1 LVWIIPTPKL
11 TSCGRRRAASSG
23 CAGPWRRPKDLACRP
38 RRHVRHGAPR
48 APLGSPMHSYHV
60 YILASIG
67 KTLYI
72 GVTNDLSHRV
82 QQHKTGMIPG
92 FTSKYK
98 VNRLVYFE
106 TFADVYLA
114 RAREKQLKG
123 WVRRRK
129 IALIEADNPEW
140 EDLADQIG
148 VPLSVT
154 ATTGG

>member
-1 LVWIIPTPKL
+1 
-11 TSCGRRRAASSG
+11 
-23 CAGPWRRPKDLACRP
+23 
-38 RRHVRHGAPR
+38 
-48 APLGSPMHSYHV
+48 MHSYYV

-72 GVTNDLSHRV
+72 GVTNDLPHRV

-106 TFADVYLA
+106 TFADVYP

-129 IALIEADNPEW
+129 IALIEVDNPEW
-140 EDLADQIG
+140 EDLADRIG
-148 VPLSVT
+148 AAVRNSVRERMICRCGR
-154 ATTGG
+154 AGVKGRRGPSVAPGIRQAAEA